1 MTNRAVQTKTIS
13 TDKALVEAVEKV
25 LDANPD
31 GLNEREIRRAVLEQ
45 TGLRRTPAEIR
56 EALTNNPNSFVGPLT
71 RGVWRLRA
79 VLEAEAVAAG
89 QQEAPRER
97 REVIR
102 PYLADLPPLDSFIA
116 FDLETTG
123 LKLERDRIIQVSAVR
138 MINGEPTAVAAD
150 DGTELPA
157 VFNEYVNLEGQEIP
171 YGLKVKL
178 GFTRHPEWEEALE
191 RADPLEEV
199 LRRFRRWAA
208 DLPLVAHNARFDYGF
223 LKQAAE
229 KIGWEI
235 ENPVVDSMELACLAR
250 PDLNSFRLEELG
262 KALGVGEGQEGGH
275 QVERWAA
282 DHGVGA
288 FSWTGFHN
296 AVVDVLVLAAVVP
309 RLVKAIQQRMAEHR
323 ELAEEFCRLMPQT
336 AASLGVSAGPA
347 EEERDTVVRGLVR
360 AEPAPGERL
369 PRLAFDFTPEAMRA
383 RFEAM
388 VEAKGL
394 KRRKSQLQMVEAV
407 SRALGDDR
415 FMAIEAPT
423 GTGKTFA
430 YLVPGVLWARS
441 QGETVVI
448 STYTRLLQDQM
459 TQDLKK
465 VHQSL
470 GVDFRP
476 QVLKGM
482 ANYACLERVAAVYAQ
497 TDVDN
502 LDDEERFTWLYVLC
516 WLSVTQ
522 EGLLDEI
529 SYWAINTF
537 PALTRLLQGLRSDR
551 GECSYERC
559 EACQVCFHRLAYAR
573 AEKADIV
580 VMNHAL
586 LLAREWGESGLP
598 FVRVMVDEAHNLE
611 DAATDAATDEVSWGT
626 IMYLVN
632 RLLDRRSGQG
642 VLIRVR
648 DKVRDP
654 EGQRLIA
661 VALYKRNALATLAED
676 FGGQLKRYVELN
688 RTQVDPRYGAK
699 LTLEADLRRANPTSW
714 QPVQAA
720 RERLT
725 RTLRE
730 TREAVRR
737 LYDWLGV
744 HPLPAFQQ
752 ETRNELWYLADK
764 LGEQAKLLESL
775 LRVGYDRLVKVHWV
789 EVERAVPFE
798 EGEEE
803 KEYTGPYR
811 WAVKRA
817 PVRVGP
823 YLSERLYA
831 GKRTLVLTSATLRT
845 TREAGVGFILDR
857 LGLLDRIGPEDA
869 LALPAELDY
878 SRALFAIARYM
889 RSDARPS
896 EIQNFVDEM
905 GQELGW
911 FFRFT
916 GGNGLGLFT
925 ARVRMLDVFKR
936 LESELGR
943 HSIPVGCQGE
953 TGGRRALLEEL
964 KTRPGSVL
972 LGLKSFWEGVD
983 VAGPNLSYVVMEKLP
998 FPMLGEPLIRA
1009 RSAEVRARGQH
1020 EFVDYILPLMLIDFK
1035 QGFGRLIRDE
1045 KDIGA
1050 VLLLDKRVWNREY
1063 KRDLIAALPGM
1074 DETGGDSK
1082 VPVLLD
1088 EETQMSRRAVYRAIA
1103 EHMRNAPPEWQ
1114 IDLERMEAIL
1124 ADVPEELLTKLE
1136 WLLAE
1141 LQVPDITPP
1150 EKLREI
1156 WDKVWRGLTELFQ
1169 FDGWRPPEQEAV
1181 VRALLTGQDALVV
1194 LPTGSG
1200 KSFTFQLPALLRN
1213 GTTLV
1218 FSPLKALMKDQVDK
1232 LLDRGLAVAERV
1244 DSTQTAEEQERVYQ
1258 RMREGSTRLVY
1269 VAPERVRDPKLM
1281 AALRAAKNIVQVV
1294 VDEAHCVHMWGQS
1307 FRPDFLYISRLVDA
1321 IAEVRGRR
1329 PPVAALTA
1337 TATPWVRESIAQRL
1351 GLREGYVEVD
1361 RNPNRPEL
1369 RLVVYNQTS
1378 PGFQVRS
1385 KRDKLRILL
1394 RILRTA
1400 DRRDESAIVYV
1411 NTTREAERLAHRLEA
1426 MGLDARYYH
1435 GKMDDQA
1442 RKDVQDMFLDGQ
1454 IRIIVA
1460 TKAFGMGIDK
1470 PDIRY
1475 VVHYQIPGDI
1485 ESYFQEAGRAGRD
1498 SQISYCVLLYHE
1510 DDLWIHE
1517 EYFIPKSLPEPE
1529 QVENVL
1535 DWIRKRCEA
1544 AGWGEIYV
1552 DPRDMADALGFDED
1566 RELGIHLHLLEEL
1579 GFIQRD
1585 IDVTLKASA
1594 RLLGPLEVVAA
1605 RAREIAPGPIGEA
1618 VERVLAKQGIGPV
1631 ARGELRVVEGALAEG
1646 VKPAALDDVLYQLV
1660 LRGHLI
1666 HRAFARA
1673 FTLAPGPKMLA
1684 KAPLDL
1690 DIGEVRRVREEMKA
1704 NLAAMQRYAEA
1715 LGVGDC
1721 LREEI
1726 LRYLG
1731 AEKPPTR
1738 ADQCCSL
1745 CDVNLAVPWAD
1756 EPLWEDLTD
1765 PGRYHD
1771 AKYAVLKA
1779 VAWNAGLANV
1789 RGRAP
1794 YGSWTLAQILLG
1806 NDYMATKYETDA
1818 EQKKARRQL
1827 IVASEHFGVL
1837 EGLRGGSD
1845 TVLGLIDELRDG
1857 EYVADIERRWEGGR
1871 YTYPAPTEKGWK
1883 RLEEGRLFD

>member
-1 MTNRAVQTKTIS
+1 MP
-13 TDKALVEAVEKV
+13 DKALTEAIQQI
-25 LDANPD
+25 LDAHPA

-45 TGLRRTPAEIR
+45 IGLHHTPAEIR
-56 EALTNNPNSFVGPLT
+56 EALSKNPDRFVGPLT
-71 RGVWRLRA
+71 GGVWRLRA

-89 QQEAPRER
+89 VQEAPRER
-97 REVIR
+97 RGVIR
-102 PYLADLPPLDSFIA
+102 PYLADLPSLDSLIA

-123 LKLERDRIIQVSAVR
+123 LKPGRDRIIQVAAVR
-138 MINGEPTAVAAD
+138 IMNGEPAAVVAE
-150 DGTELPA
+150 DGAKLPA
-157 VFNEYVNLEGQEIP
+157 VFNEYVNLQGQEIP

-178 GFTRHPEWEEALE
+178 GFTKHPEWEEALAQ
-191 RADPLEEV
+191 ADPLEEV
-199 LRRFRRWAA
+199 LDRFRHWVG
-208 DLPLVAHNARFDYGF
+208 DLPLVAHNARFDHEF
-223 LKQAAE
+223 LKRAAE
-229 KIGWEI
+229 KMGWTI
-235 ENPVVDSMELACLAR
+235 VNPVVDSMELACLAR
-250 PDLNSFRLEELG
+250 PDMGSFRLEELG
-262 KALGVGEGQEGGH
+262 KVLGVAEGQEGGW

-282 DHGVGA
+282 DQGVGA

-296 AVVDVLVLAAVVP
+296 AVVDVLVLAAIVP
-309 RLVKAIQQRMAEHR
+309 RLVEALRQR
-323 ELAEEFCRLMPQT
+323 LAGHPGLAGEFCRLMPR
-336 AASLGVSAGPA
+336 AAATLGVSANPA
-347 EEERDTVVRGLVR
+347 EKERDAVVRGLVSV
-360 AEPAPGERL
+360 EPVPEERL
-369 PRLAFDFTPEAMRA
+369 PRLAFEFTPEAVRA

-388 VEAKGL
+388 VKTKGL
-394 KRRKSQLQMVEAV
+394 KWRDSQLKMVEAV
-407 SRALGDDR
+407 SRGLRDDR
-415 FMAIEAPT
+415 FMVIEAPT

-441 QGETVVI
+441 QGEAVAI

-459 TQDLKK
+459 AQDLKK

-497 TDVDN
+497 TDVDSM
-502 LDDEERFTWLYVLC
+502 DDEERFAWLCVLS
-516 WLSVTQ
+516 WLSATQ

-537 PALTRLLQGLRSDR
+537 PALARLLQGLRAER
-551 GECSYERC
+551 GECSHERC
-559 EACQVCFHRLAYAR
+559 EGVPLCFHRLAYTR
-573 AEKADIV
+573 AEKADVV

-611 DAATDAATDEVSWGT
+611 DAATDAATDEVSWET
-626 IMYLVN
+626 VMYLVN

-654 EGQRLIA
+654 EGQALIA
-661 VALYKRNALATLAED
+661 VALYKRNVLATLAED
-676 FGGQLKRYVELN
+676 FGGQLKHYVELN
-688 RTQVDPRYGAK
+688 RTQVDPQYGAK
-699 LTLEADLRRANPTSW
+699 VTLEADPRRANPTSW

-725 RTLRE
+725 RALRE
-730 TREAVRR
+730 TGEAVRR
-737 LYDWLGV
+737 LYDWLGE

-752 ETRNELWYLADK
+752 ETRNELHYLADK
-764 LGEQAKLLESL
+764 LDEQAMLLESL
-775 LRVGYDRLVKVHWV
+775 LWVGYDRLVRVHWV
-789 EVERAVPFE
+789 EVERAIPFE
-798 EGEEE
+798 EGQDEQ
-803 KEYTGPYR
+803 EYSGPYR

-823 YLSERLYA
+823 YLADRLYS

-845 TREAGVGFILDR
+845 TREAGFGFTLDR
-857 LGLLDRIGPEDA
+857 LGLLARVKPEDA
-869 LALPAELDY
+869 IALPAEFDY

-896 EIQNFVDEM
+896 EIQNFVDELS
-905 GQELGW
+905 QELGW

-925 ARVRMLDVFKR
+925 ARVRMLDVFR
-936 LESELGR
+936 HLEPELGR

-953 TGGRRALLEEL
+953 TGSRRALLEEL

-983 VAGPNLSYVVMEKLP
+983 VPGPNLCYVVMEKLP
-998 FPMLGEPLIRA
+998 FPLLGEPVIRA

-1035 QGFGRLIRDE
+1035 QGFGRLIRGE
-1045 KDIGA
+1045 EDIGA
-1050 VLLLDKRVWNREY
+1050 VLLMDKRVWNRDY
-1063 KRDLIAALPGM
+1063 RRDLIAALPGM
-1074 DETGGDSK
+1074 DEAHLGPPTGGGKSK
-1082 VPVLLD
+1082 GPRLLD

-1124 ADVPEELLTKLE
+1124 AQVPEELLTRLE
-1136 WLLAE
+1136 QLLAE
-1141 LQVPDITPP
+1141 LRLPDVIPL
-1150 EKLREI
+1150 EKLREF
-1156 WDKVWRGLTELFQ
+1156 WDRVLRALTELFRFQ
-1169 FDGWRPPEQEAV
+1169 DWRVPEQERV
-1181 VRALLTGQDALVV
+1181 VQALLTGQDALVV

-1200 KSFTFQLPALLRN
+1200 KSFTFQLPALLRD

-1232 LLDRGLAVAERV
+1232 LLDRGLALADRV
-1244 DSTQTAEEQERVYQ
+1244 DSTQTAEEQERVFQ
-1258 RMREGSTRLVY
+1258 RMREGTVRLVY
-1269 VAPERVRDPKLM
+1269 VAPERVRDPRLM
-1281 AALRAAKNIVQVV
+1281 AALKEARNIVQVV

-1321 IAEVRGRR
+1321 IAETRGRR
-1329 PPVAALTA
+1329 PPMTALTA
-1337 TATPWVRESIAQRL
+1337 TATPHVRESIARRL
-1351 GLREGYVEVD
+1351 RLREGYIEID

-1369 RLVVYNQTS
+1369 RFVVYNRTS
-1378 PGFQVRS
+1378 PGFQIRS

-1394 RILRTA
+1394 RILRHA
-1400 DRRDESAIVYV
+1400 DRHDESAIVYV
-1411 NTTREAERLAHRLEA
+1411 NTTREAERLARRLEA

-1454 IRIIVA
+1454 IRIVVA

-1498 SQISYCVLLYHE
+1498 GQVSWCVLLYHE

-1517 EYFIPKSLPEPE
+1517 DYFIPKSLPEPE

-1535 DWIRKRCEA
+1535 DWIRRRCRATE
-1544 AGWGEIYV
+1544 WGEIYV
-1552 DPRDMADALGFDED
+1552 DPREIADALDFDED

-1579 GFIQRD
+1579 GFVQRGA
-1585 IDVTLKASA
+1585 DVTLKASA
-1594 RLLGPLEVVAA
+1594 RLLAPLEAVIAQ
-1605 RAREIAPGPIGEA
+1605 ARELAPGPVGEA
-1618 VERVLAKQGIGPV
+1618 VGQVLAGQGIGPV
-1631 ARGELRVVEGALAEG
+1631 ARGELRLVEEALSKG
-1646 VKPAALDDVLYQLV
+1646 VPPAALDDVLYRLA
-1660 LRGHLI
+1660 LRGSLI
-1666 HRAFARA
+1666 YRAFARA
-1673 FTLAPGPKMLA
+1673 FTLAPGPNML
-1684 KAPLDL
+1684 KGVRLDL
-1690 DIGEVRRVREEMKA
+1690 DNGEVRRVRQEMEA
-1704 NLAAMQRYAEA
+1704 NLTAMRRYAES
-1715 LGVGDC
+1715 LQTGDC
-1721 LREEI
+1721 LRGEI

-1738 ADQCCSL
+1738 ADRCCSL

-1756 EPLWEDLTD
+1756 EPPWEDLTD

-1794 YGSWTLAQILLG
+1794 YGAWTLAQIVVG

-1818 EQKKARRQL
+1818 ERKKARRQL
-1827 IVASEHFGVL
+1827 IVASEYFGML
-1837 EGLRGGSD
+1837 EGLRGGAD
-1845 TVLGLIDELRDG
+1845 TVLGFIDELRDEG
-1857 EYVADIERRWEGGR
+1857 YVADVERRWEGGGYV
-1871 YTYPAPTEKGWK
+1871 YTALTEKGWE
-1883 RLEEGRLFD
+1883 RLEEGRLFG